1 MSIKTKLFIF
11 FFILFAL
18 FSTGS
23 WFYSKAFNKQLNEE
37 WAERFI
43 QKQIIFDKYRTLS
56 PIMKEVALVKKM
68 SQDSSIIEMALNEDD
83 VETRENGIK
92 AFENYRLIFK
102 DRNYFVAFTNTQNYY
117 FNDIN
122 NSYYGKE
129 LRYRLSQSNKDDAW
143 FFAVL
148 DLEDEYQINV
158 NKDTVLGTTKVW
170 INYLLKHENKTI
182 GVIGTGLDLTEFL
195 HETVDI
201 NEKGIRNLF
210 IDKKMAIQLES
221 DKSLIDYASITTS
234 DEARQSLDLIVKNRD
249 DLNNI
254 RQLMHELENSE
265 IPNDSRTLWITQNLE
280 QKLLGISYLK
290 ELGWFSLTFIDS
302 KELTLVNNFNI
313 FATLTLL
320 FLFFLLFVNY
330 IYNQII
336 LKPLAKLKNKMSAV
350 KHGYEHV
357 KIETI
362 GSGEIA
368 SLSEQFNALLQV
380 IQTHNQELEEKIQE
394 RTVSLK
400 ENEDKLNTILNSVEG
415 YIYIKDTD
423 YKYTY
428 VNKHMCELFNM
439 TYEEIIGK
447 DDSRFL
453 EKESAER
460 IFLNDQRVFEHQET
474 IKEEETRLSPNHERK
489 VFLSIKSPLLKED
502 GTVYAL
508 CGISTDITQRK
519 NIEEKNHYLAFYD
532 VLTDL
537 PNRRLF
543 YDRLTQAMAA
553 GKRANTY
560 GAVMFLDIDNF
571 KPLNDT
577 YGHDIG
583 DLLLQNVALR
593 LRKQTREVDTV
604 ARFGGD
610 EFIVLLGSL
619 DENKESSVENAMRI
633 AQKISTAI
641 AKVYKLNIST
651 TDEKKIIE
659 YSCSVSIG
667 VTLFKG
673 ESITKEE
680 LLIQADQR
688 MYHAKKLGKNQISYY
703 DNPEI

>member
-1 MSIKTKLFIF
+1 MIF
-11 FFILFAL
+11 TL
-18 FSTGS
+18 FSTGA
-23 WFYSKAFNKQLNEE
+23 WFYSKALNKQLNEE

-43 QKQIIFDKYRTLS
+43 QKQIVFDKYRTLL

-68 SQDSSIIEMALNEDD
+68 SQDPAIIKMALNEDE
-83 VETRENGIK
+83 VEARENGIK
-92 AFENYRLIFK
+92 TLENYRLLFK
-102 DRNYFVAFTNTQNYY
+102 DRNYFAAFKNTQNYY

-122 NSYYGKE
+122 NSYSTKE
-129 LRYRLSQSNKDDAW
+129 FSYKLSRSNKDDAC

-148 DLEDEYQINV
+148 ELDEGYQINV

-170 INYLLKHENKTI
+170 INYLLKHENETV

-195 HETVDI
+195 LETVNI
-201 NEKGIRNLF
+201 EEKGIRNLF
-210 IDKKMAIQLES
+210 IDNKMAIQLES
-221 DKSLIDYASITTS
+221 DKTLIDYASIAEKDAPHQT
-234 DEARQSLDLIVKNRD
+234 LDLILKNKD

-254 RQLMHELENSE
+254 TQLMQELKNSE
-265 IPNDSRTLWITQNLE
+265 IPNESRRVWITQNSE
-280 QKLLGISYLK
+280 KKLLGISYLK
-290 ELGWFSLTFIDS
+290 ELDWFSITIIDS
-302 KELTLVNNFNI
+302 KELTLVNNVNI
-313 FATLTLL
+313 FAFLTLL
-320 FLFFLLFVNY
+320 FLFFALFVNY

-336 LKPLAKLKNKMSAV
+336 VKPLTQLKNKMSEFQNNNE
-350 KHGYEHV
+350 YV

-368 SLSEQFNALLQV
+368 SLSEQFNTLLQV
-380 IQTHNQELEEKIQE
+380 IQTHNQKLEEKIYE

-423 YKYTY
+423 HKYTY
-428 VNKHMCELFNM
+428 ANKHTCELFNM
-439 TYEEIIGK
+439 KYEEIIGK
-447 DDSRFL
+447 DDSQFL

-460 IFLNDQRVFEHQET
+460 IFLNDQRVLENQET

-553 GKRANTY
+553 GKRVNTY

-593 LRKQTREVDTV
+593 LRKQIREIDTV

-619 DENKESSVENAMRI
+619 DENKESSLENAMRI
-633 AQKISTAI
+633 AQKISTEV
-641 AKVYKLNIST
+641 AKVYRLNISV

-659 YSCSVSIG
+659 YHCSASMG

-673 ESITKEE
+673 DSITKEE

-688 MYHAKKLGKNQISYY
+688 MYHAKKLGKNQISYF
-703 DNPEI
+703 DNPRI

>member
-1 MSIKTKLFIF
+1 
-11 FFILFAL
+11 
-18 FSTGS
+18 
-23 WFYSKAFNKQLNEE
+23 
-37 WAERFI
+37 
-43 QKQIIFDKYRTLS
+43 
-56 PIMKEVALVKKM
+56 
-68 SQDSSIIEMALNEDD
+68 
-83 VETRENGIK
+83 
-92 AFENYRLIFK
+92 
-102 DRNYFVAFTNTQNYY
+102 
-117 FNDIN
+117 
-122 NSYYGKE
+122 
-129 LRYRLSQSNKDDAW
+129 
-143 FFAVL
+143 
-148 DLEDEYQINV
+148 
-158 NKDTVLGTTKVW
+158 
-170 INYLLKHENKTI
+170 
-182 GVIGTGLDLTEFL
+182 
-195 HETVDI
+195 
-201 NEKGIRNLF
+201 
-210 IDKKMAIQLES
+210 
-221 DKSLIDYASITTS
+221 
-234 DEARQSLDLIVKNRD
+234 
-249 DLNNI
+249 
-254 RQLMHELENSE
+254 
-265 IPNDSRTLWITQNLE
+265 
-280 QKLLGISYLK
+280 
-290 ELGWFSLTFIDS
+290 
-302 KELTLVNNFNI
+302 I

-336 LKPLAKLKNKMSAV
+336 LKPLTQLKNKMSEFQNNNE
-350 KHGYEHV
+350 YV

-423 YKYTY
+423 HKYTY

-651 TDEKKIIE
+651 TGEKKIIE

-680 LLIQADQR
+680 LLIQADKR
-688 MYHAKKLGKNQISYY
+688 MYQAKKLGKNQISYY